1 MLCAKFL
8 CCVLNENFVC
18 WWSTV
23 DLHPGAVVALFQLM
37 RSSANPLTSHQ
48 KTNHN
53 YEPSY
58 DTQRS
63 TAPGAEVVTVPLKNK
78 ILLGLLNF
86 TTLNR
91 ARPGIFVAPYLLMRG
106 WNESQIGWLYF
117 LNCILSL
124 FVQTPAGSLADS
136 TSYKRSMIAFSNLLI
151 ASMCLVLIYFS
162 HIWIA
167 VVVSLAFL
175 GVGYT
180 IAYPAVYSMTLGIVG
195 AEGIMEQ
202 VPINETSI
210 HAGNAFFAIFSGFV
224 VYYMD
229 EGDTIFYICIAMAII
244 TVLLLGLFDPNSI
257 STDRARGI
265 TPLPSSSTSASS
277 TTSLPTSS
285 LSSAPTEPAVEPIP
299 LSHVMFNPKVI
310 IFFISIMFFHLSN
323 ASMLPL
329 LAQILFVKGDHGF
342 EFSCLCVAVAQL
354 TMILSASFAG
364 YYVRYIGTKQLFL
377 LSFVFLPL
385 RGITLMILLWNP
397 DPDPFVLVS
406 TQILD
411 GAAGGLFGVISVLI
425 AENLSRF
432 DTLIPLRSLSLPH
445 SLSLYLSPE
454 GQVTLV

>member
-1 MLCAKFL
+1 MPSPHDQTQPPLKPFSSSLHTSAT
-8 CCVLNENFVC
+8 LNPAYPSSYHCNGDSDDYSNSNE
-18 WWSTV
+18 STV
-23 DLHPGAVVALFQLM
+23 
-37 RSSANPLTSHQ
+37 S
-48 KTNHN
+48 
-53 YEPSY
+53 
-58 DTQRS
+58 
-63 TAPGAEVVTVPLKNK
+63 LKNK
-78 ILLGLLNF
+78 VLLGLLNF

-124 FVQTPAGSLADS
+124 VIQTPAGSFADS
-136 TSYKRSMIAFSNLLI
+136 TSYKRTMVSFSNLMI
-151 ASMCLVLIYFS
+151 ALMCLLLIYFS
-162 HIWIA
+162 HIWVA
-167 VVVSLAFL
+167 VVIALAFL

-195 AEGIMEQ
+195 PEGIMEQ

-210 HAGNAFFAIFSGFV
+210 HAGNAFFAILSGFV
-224 VYYMD
+224 VYYLNG
-229 EGDTIFYICIAMAII
+229 GDTIFYICIAMALFTI
-244 TVLLLGLFDPNSI
+244 LLLGLFDPDSI

-265 TPLPSSSTSASS
+265 LPAASTAAM
-277 TTSLPTSS
+277 TSDVP
-285 LSSAPTEPAVEPIP
+285 PAEPIP
-299 LSHVMFNPKVI
+299 LSDVMFDNKVL
-310 IFFISIMFFHLSN
+310 IFFVSIMFFHLSN

-364 YYVRYIGTKQLFL
+364 YYVRFIGTKQLFL
-377 LSFVFLPL
+377 LSFLFLPM

-397 DPDPFVLVS
+397 NPDPFILVS

-425 AENLSRF
+425 AENLSRYSS
-432 DTLIPLRSLSLPH
+432 PPPLSLPSCSDFH
-445 SLSLYLSPE
+445 SLE
-454 GQVTLV
+454 GQVTSVSL

>member
-1 MLCAKFL
+1 MNSPPDQTHPSLQPPPSSSHPPL
-8 CCVLNENFVC
+8 IDSRIPSSSYGHHDIENF
-18 WWSTV
+18 WSSNESTV
-23 DLHPGAVVALFQLM
+23 
-37 RSSANPLTSHQ
+37 S
-48 KTNHN
+48 
-53 YEPSY
+53 
-58 DTQRS
+58 
-63 TAPGAEVVTVPLKNK
+63 LKNK
-78 ILLGLLNF
+78 VLLGLLNF

-106 WNESQIGWLYF
+106 WNERQIGWLYF

-124 FVQTPAGSLADS
+124 VIQTPAGSFADS
-136 TSYKRSMIAFSNLLI
+136 TSYKRTMVSFSNLII
-151 ASMCLVLIYFS
+151 ALMCLVLIYFS
-162 HIWIA
+162 HIWVA
-167 VVVSLAFL
+167 VVIALAFL

-195 AEGIMEQ
+195 SEGIMEQ

-210 HAGNAFFAIFSGFV
+210 HAGNAFFAILSGFV
-224 VYYMD
+224 VYYMNA
-229 EGDTIFYICIAMAII
+229 GDTIFYTCIAMALCTI
-244 TVLLLGLFDPNSI
+244 LLLGLFDPDSI

-265 TPLPSSSTSASS
+265 LPAES
-277 TTSLPTSS
+277 TTITSDV
-285 LSSAPTEPAVEPIP
+285 PPAEPIP
-299 LSHVMFNPKVI
+299 LSHVMFDSKVI
-310 IFFISIMFFHLSN
+310 IFFVSIMFFHLSN

-377 LSFVFLPL
+377 LSFLFLPM

-397 DPDPFVLVS
+397 NPDPFILVS

-425 AENLSRF
+425 AENLSRSSSPIF
-432 DTLIPLRSLSLPH
+432 LLRLF
-445 SLSLYLSPE
+445 
-454 GQVTLV
+454 